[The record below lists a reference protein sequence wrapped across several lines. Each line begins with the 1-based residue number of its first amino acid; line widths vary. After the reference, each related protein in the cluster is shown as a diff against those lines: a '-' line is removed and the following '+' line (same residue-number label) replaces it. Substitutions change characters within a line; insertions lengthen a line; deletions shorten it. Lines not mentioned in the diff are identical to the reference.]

1 MLGTGRKSNI
11 RRHLLRVKVQ
21 NELSSVHTGGEHVS
35 PVFLGQLDARAP
47 VEAVLNLLRR
57 QLPCRKFSSIKG
69 YIHTSKS
76 LSSCSSRSSYRYH
89 PRQTAE
95 TPLISLRP
103 GHLAC
108 CSVSA
113 APGVDLTVLCVAAP
127 ELLSSV
133 SAQLSQHA
141 LVEPLCVCVC
151 MCPVCR
157 HLAYTTTHTHR
168 HPLLP
173 FSPPQ
178 LRLPNSASLPPLL
191 SSSLTYIGASVCTQ
205 ARALPEVNSSTKTA
219 TTTATFSNISFYLFR
234 VTM

>member
-21 NELSSVHTGGEHVS
+21 NELSSVHTSGEHVS

-57 QLPCRKFSSIKG
+57 QLPCQKFSSIKG

-108 CSVSA
+108 CSVS
-113 APGVDLTVLCVAAP
+113 GDIGF
-127 ELLSSV
+127 LSV
-133 SAQLSQHA
+133 
-141 LVEPLCVCVC
+141 P
-151 MCPVCR
+151 
-157 HLAYTTTHTHR
+157 
-168 HPLLP
+168 
-173 FSPPQ
+173 
-178 LRLPNSASLPPLL
+178 L
-191 SSSLTYIGASVCTQ
+191 SSSPSVGVSGTEHRARCGTWSATWCGRCRVTDECDERGERVKSSGDSAQRSDAHETQ
-205 ARALPEVNSSTKTA
+205 
-219 TTTATFSNISFYLFR
+219 TTAG
-234 VTM
+234 